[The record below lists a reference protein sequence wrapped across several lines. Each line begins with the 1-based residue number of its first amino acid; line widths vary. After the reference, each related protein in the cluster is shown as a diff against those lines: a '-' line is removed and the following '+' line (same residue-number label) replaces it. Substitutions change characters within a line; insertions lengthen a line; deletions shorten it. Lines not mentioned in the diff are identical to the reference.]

1 MPPSTGHDMV
11 EDIQDL
17 FRFVAFSLND
27 RLDEMFSNQATLS
40 NWSPFRV
47 DPEAIGV
54 SGTSAGPLCAYLA
67 CMHAVPKP
75 KVVLSLYGRGGD
87 LLVRDNGPFTD
98 SPHTIQLDF
107 PLLHAQVRAHPFWHE
122 NARP

>member
-27 RLDEMFSNQATLS
+27 RLDEMFSDQASLS
-40 NWSPFRV
+40 TWGPFRV

-75 KVVLSLYGRGGD
+75 KVVLSMYGRGGD

-98 SPHTIQLDF
+98 SPHTIRLDF
-107 PLLHAQVRAHPFWHE
+107 PLLHAQV
-122 NARP
+122 